1 MPQPTEKSRPTKR
14 PSSDVPHERQAKRT
28 RHGKSTSTRAV
39 PSAPSPRPAPPSQRP
54 APPSQRP
61 APSQAHRQTTRSAQ
75 STSAPTVRAQSSTTA
90 SVATTPAT
98 TTAAPT
104 RPRPPA
110 APALPP
116 VPSPTPPLGS
126 SSRSPSPGD
135 LSPGVATAFGPRSYW
150 VGGDARL
157 ALVRKNAARLL
168 EEWLLT
174 TKPFPTAEAL
184 DQVAEPFPTCC
195 LDVLMLG

>member
-1 MPQPTEKSRPTKR
+1 
-14 PSSDVPHERQAKRT
+14 
-28 RHGKSTSTRAV
+28 
-39 PSAPSPRPAPPSQRP
+39 
-54 APPSQRP
+54 
-61 APSQAHRQTTRSAQ
+61 
-75 STSAPTVRAQSSTTA
+75 
-90 SVATTPAT
+90 
-98 TTAAPT
+98 
-104 RPRPPA
+104 
-110 APALPP
+110 
-116 VPSPTPPLGS
+116 VPSPTPPLG
-126 SSRSPSPGD
+126 
-135 LSPGVATAFGPRSYW
+135 SPGVATAFGPRSYW